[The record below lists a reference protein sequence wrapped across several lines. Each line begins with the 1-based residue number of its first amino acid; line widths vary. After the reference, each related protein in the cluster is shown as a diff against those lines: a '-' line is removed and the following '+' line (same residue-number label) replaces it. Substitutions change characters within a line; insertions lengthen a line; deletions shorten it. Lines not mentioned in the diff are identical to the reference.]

1 MSLAEASV
9 QTGKGEKRVSA
20 APTSRCNSS
29 PGRPESRGSP
39 MLGLHNS
46 VRAGIKVTFGAG
58 VEKFDCTELLSK
70 CTSVCDAE
78 GGDHRRPNRQ

>member
-1 MSLAEASV
+1 
-9 QTGKGEKRVSA
+9 
-20 APTSRCNSS
+20 
-29 PGRPESRGSP
+29 